1 MSVSLSV
8 CLFEK
13 KIDSAVY
20 KRHLAFSKASE
31 RRKSKSQ
38 WSSLFE
44 FIKEN
49 HYMCSGEA
57 TSIML
62 KGPIW
67 MLLF

>member
-1 MSVSLSV
+1 MSVYLSI

-13 KIDSAVY
+13 KNREY

-38 WSSLFE
+38 WGTLFE

-57 TSIML
+57 TSN
-62 KGPIW
+62 
-67 MLLF
+67 